1 MGDARQRSAIDALT
15 NEDCSRID
23 AATHRYQ
30 FDKTDLGLATANQK
44 LVMFFVGQQN
54 IGHQQVNPQQGNAQH
69 RSHPYITPQATNPQH
84 HSHQYIIPQP
94 ISHQQGNPQQGNPQ
108 QGNRQQTTGPEDC
121 EKGSNE

>member
-1 MGDARQRSAIDALT
+1 MEDARRRSAIDALT

-54 IGHQQVNPQQGNAQH
+54 IGHQQVNPQQ
-69 RSHPYITPQATNPQH
+69 H

-94 ISHQQGNPQQGNPQ
+94 ISHQQGNPQQGNPQQGNPQQGNPQ